1 MNDMMEFAE
10 EVNAEEEE
18 TKQDVLRK
26 QWQHEVVHGDTNLGY
41 ADWVDHKNDP
51 DNAWLPDDQDHGED
65 IREPKTTAAAIT
77 HGSIAGQ
84 GGGNWGKVTVL
95 TNGAILLE
103 NVSLQNIRIT
113 NCNIVGES
121 GENPISFADRMNQL
135 CDYIEFTKESPDE
148 KLYAGHTHN
157 FADPHSD
164 NGVCICGMKK
174 PEEKQ

>member
-1 MNDMMEFAE
+1 MNDMMLYAE
-10 EVNAEEEE
+10 EIHAEVKAANRNVRRE
-18 TKQDVLRK
+18 
-26 QWQHEVVHGDTNLGY
+26 QWQHEVMHGDTNLGY
-41 ADWVDHKNDP
+41 ADWVETKEDHDT
-51 DNAWLPDDQDHGED
+51 WLSDDQDNGED
-65 IREPKTTAAAIT
+65 IREPKTTAAALT

-103 NVSLQNIRIT
+103 NVSLANIQIT
-113 NCNIVGES
+113 NCNIVAES

-135 CDYIEFTKESPDE
+135 CDYIEYTKESPDE

-164 NGVCICGMKK
+164 NGVCICGKKK